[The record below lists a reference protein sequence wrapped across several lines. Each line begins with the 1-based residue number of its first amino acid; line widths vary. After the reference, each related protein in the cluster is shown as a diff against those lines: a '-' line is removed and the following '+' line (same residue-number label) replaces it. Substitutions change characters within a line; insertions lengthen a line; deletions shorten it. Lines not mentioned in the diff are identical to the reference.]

1 MAKLGRFLGKSWAWD
16 GSNQCSNQCEILL
29 AVTWLYVNLNGK
41 KVEEFC
47 HASS

>member
-1 MAKLGRFLGKSWAWD
+1 MAKLGRFLGKSWEWD
-16 GSNQCSNQCEILL
+16 GSNQCEILL

-41 KVEEFC
+41 KVEELC